1 MTNFNFI
8 ACISIRFFLFSVDKL
23 LIMVS
28 TERLFDIPYW
38 QQKNFPNPKMFV
50 SKINGIWEPI
60 STSEFILRA
69 METSKGLISLGIQPG
84 DKIAVASSNR
94 LEWNILDIG
103 VQQIGA
109 ILVPVYPNISENDYR
124 FIFNDAQ
131 VKICVVSN
139 LELATKIN
147 NIKNEIPSLQ
157 HLFTFDEI
165 ADFRCW
171 KHILDLAPSTPESEV
186 QKRMDRVKRTDM
198 VTIIYTS
205 GTTGSPKG
213 VMLSH
218 NNILTNVH
226 GCKPRIPAD
235 NNSNVLTFL
244 PVCHVY
250 ERMLH
255 YLYMYI
261 GCSIYFAESMDTIG
275 DNIREV
281 KPNVFT
287 AVPRLIE
294 KVFDKI
300 MATGDTLT
308 GLKRK
313 LFFWAVGLAEEYD
326 VVGKSLWYK
335 FRLAIARKLIFS
347 KWQLALGGNVRAIA
361 SGSAALQPRLARI
374 FLAAN
379 IPILEGYGLTE
390 TSPVVSVNSFDKGVR
405 IGTVGT
411 LIDGVQVQIAEDG
424 EILVKGPNVMLGY
437 YNNKVATDEVI
448 DKDGWFHTGDIGI
461 FQEDVY
467 LKITDRKKEIFK
479 TSGGKYIAPQALE
492 NKFKESRFIEQIIVI
507 GENEKFPSAFI
518 VPCFNYIKEWSLK
531 NDINLSDATNDEIAS
546 NPMVYKQIKQ
556 EVLSLNQSF
565 GSWEQIKKFVLL
577 SKEFTIEADELTPT
591 LKLKRKKILSN
602 YQKEYKTIYA

>member
-1 MTNFNFI
+1 MT
-8 ACISIRFFLFSVDKL
+8 
-23 LIMVS
+23 

-38 QQKNFPNPKMFV
+38 QQKNFPSSKMFV
-50 SKINGIWEPI
+50 SKINGTWEPL
-60 STSEFILRA
+60 STSEFISRA
-69 METSKGLISLGIQPG
+69 MEVSKGLISLGIQPG

-94 LEWNILDIG
+94 VEWNILDIG

-109 ILVPVYPNISENDYR
+109 ILVPVYPNISESDYR

-139 LELATKIN
+139 LELATKIS
-147 NIKNEIPSLQ
+147 NIKTEISSLQ
-157 HLFTFDEI
+157 HLFTFDQL
-165 ADFRCW
+165 DGFVNW
-171 KHILDLAPSTPESEV
+171 SHIFESASSTSESEV
-186 QKRMDRVKRTDM
+186 QKRMDVVKRSDL

-205 GTTGSPKG
+205 GTTGNPKG

-218 NNILTNVH
+218 NNLLSNLEA
-226 GCKPRIPAD
+226 CKPRIPAD
-235 NNSNVLTFL
+235 NSSSVLTFL

-261 GCSIYFAESMDTIG
+261 GCSIHFAESMDTIG

-281 KPNVFT
+281 KPDVFT

-308 GLKRK
+308 GVKRK

-326 VVGKSLWYK
+326 VIGKSGWYK

-390 TSPVVSVNSFDKGVR
+390 TSPVVSVNSFDEGIR

-437 YNNKVATDEVI
+437 YNNQTATDEVI
-448 DKDGWFHTGDIGI
+448 DKEGWFHTGDIGI
-461 FQEDVY
+461 FQEKKF

-479 TSGGKYIAPQALE
+479 TSGGKYIAPQAME

-507 GENEKFPSAFI
+507 GENEKFPAAMI
-518 VPCFNYIKEWSLK
+518 VPCFAYIKEWSVK
-531 NDINLSDATNDEIAS
+531 NGLNLENAS
-546 NPMVYKQIKQ
+546 NEEISVNSEVYKQIKE
-556 EVLSLNQSF
+556 EVNNFNQGF
-565 GSWEQIKKFVLL
+565 GNWEQIKKFVLL
-577 SKEFTIEADELTPT
+577 SKEFTIEGDELTPT
-591 LKLKRKKILSN
+591 LKFKRKKILAKYKN
-602 YQKEYKTIYA
+602 EYEEIYS